1 MKVTNPKVTK
11 LEQQKGRRK
20 SWSVFVDEE
29 FVFALDE
36 VDLLY
41 YKLSEGNEISPQRLE
56 YIRDQVVLSKANQKA
71 LDFLSYRPRT
81 VKEVEKK
88 LSAEYASDII
98 ARVMDM
104 LYEYKYVDD
113 ALYALEYAKERVNAG
128 YGPFKIEWELKG
140 RGVEQ
145 GLIDTAIE
153 SVRADFVK
161 SAIAAL
167 RFKYREKP
175 ILDSVEKGRA
185 YNFLMRRG
193 FEMDTVDEALRSR
206 G

>member
-1 MKVTNPKVTK
+1 MKVTNPRVTK
-11 LEQQKGRRK
+11 LERQKGRRK
-20 SWSVFVDEE
+20 RWSVFVDEE
-29 FVFALDE
+29 FAFVLDE

-41 YKLSEGNEISPQRLE
+41 YKLGEGNEISPQRLE
-56 YIRDQVVLSKANQKA
+56 YIRDQVVLSKASQKA

-81 VKEVEKK
+81 VKEIEKK
-88 LSAEYASDII
+88 LSEEYAADII

-145 GLIDTAIE
+145 GLIDTAME
-153 SVRADFVK
+153 SVGADFVK
-161 SAIAAL
+161 AAIAAL

-175 ILDSVEKGRA
+175 ILDAEKGRA
-185 YNFLMRRG
+185 YSFLMRRG
-193 FEMDTVDEALRSR
+193 FEMDTVNEALQSR
-206 G
+206 